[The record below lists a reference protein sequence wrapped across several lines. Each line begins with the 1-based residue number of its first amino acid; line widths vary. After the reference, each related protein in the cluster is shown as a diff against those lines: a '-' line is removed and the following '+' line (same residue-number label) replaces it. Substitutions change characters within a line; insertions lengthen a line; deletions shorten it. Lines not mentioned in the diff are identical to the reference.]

1 MTEDRLAGMLLVA
14 TPVMRDPNFDHT
26 VVLLLD
32 HNAEGAL
39 GVVLNRPSA
48 TAVVDPLPQWVD
60 HAAPP
65 AVVFIGG
72 PVSPGSAIC
81 LARSA
86 DVLEGEGWQPL
97 FAGLGTVD
105 LARSPGDLSGGIE
118 AMRVFAGY
126 AGWGGLQL
134 ESEIE
139 AGAWLVLRAQ
149 PGDALSRGPAGLWRE
164 VLRRQGGVVA
174 AMATFPAELSAN

>member
-1 MTEDRLAGMLLVA
+1 MARERLAGMLLVA

-32 HNAEGAL
+32 HNDDGAL
-39 GVVLNRPSA
+39 GVVLNRPSGA
-48 TAVVDPLPQWVD
+48 TVAGPLPAWMD
-60 HAAPP
+60 RAAPP
-65 AVVFIGG
+65 PVVFIGG

-81 LARSA
+81 LARSGA
-86 DVLEGEGWQPL
+86 SGGDGWQPL

-105 LARSPGDLSGGIE
+105 LARGPEELGAAIE
-118 AMRVFAGY
+118 AVRVFAGY
-126 AGWGGLQL
+126 AGWGAAQL

-139 AGAWLVLRAQ
+139 AGAWFVLPTK
-149 PGDALSRGPAGLWRE
+149 PGDALGDDPDGLWRE

-174 AMATFPAELSAN
+174 AMATFPSELSVN